1 MKLHEKL
8 RFIRK
13 QKRMTL
19 KDVFKITGISISFLS
34 EIERGLTNP
43 SVRTFF
49 LLSKAFNQNMSQL
62 MSGVDEI

>member
-1 MKLHEKL
+1 
-8 RFIRK
+8 
-13 QKRMTL
+13 MTL